1 MHGWLIILP
10 SNCSYFEQS
19 LTKNNFQTEMDTM
32 KTAFYIVN
40 ALRFIAEVM
49 TLIILITY
57 GLRFAFPL
65 NVLIG
70 LLLPA
75 CLLVIWGLF
84 VSPKAKVVLSMLL
97 KCFIEIVIFTAAY
110 LIFHHFSHTQ
120 LPILYLCYAII
131 TSICSKIIDRLLESN

>member
-1 MHGWLIILP
+1 MYEP
-10 SNCSYFEQS
+10 SIGKH
-19 LTKNNFQTEMDTM
+19 TKKQKKDTM
-32 KTAFYIVN
+32 TIAFYIVN

-49 TLIILITY
+49 TLIIFITY

-65 NVLIG
+65 NVFIG

-84 VSPKAKVVLSMLL
+84 VSPKARVVLSLLL

-110 LIFHHFSHTQ
+110 LIFHQFSHTQ

-131 TSICSKIIDRLLESN
+131 TSICSKIVDRLLESN